1 MESVFISRFTLTLQQ
16 NCKMLD
22 TQNCLQHHIKNA
34 NAARFLFSQPSTLP
48 KDAPAKFDIPTT
60 FGLRFYSKFC
70 SSYSIAPSRSAK
82 SETVTLK
89 TRSETC
95 ACVPYD
101 LYGDQALLCFTLRNL
116 CKPKMLLRDRLQG
129 DMLHATSHP
138 QLVSQRHCNTS
149 NRRNCIV

>member
-1 MESVFISRFTLTLQQ
+1 
-16 NCKMLD
+16 MLD
-22 TQNCLQHHIKNA
+22 TQNCLIKSA

-48 KDAPAKFDIPTT
+48 KDAPAKFDIPTS

-70 SSYSIAPSRSAK
+70 SSYSIAPTRSAK

-89 TRSETC
+89 TCSETC

-101 LYGDQALLCFTLRNL
+101 LYGDQALLCVIFANL
-116 CKPKMLLRDRLQG
+116 KKFLRDKLQG
-129 DMLHATSHP
+129 DILHATSHP